1 MFKAMRKTDLQDDLP
16 RLLYS
21 AVFGSSGRIRRLIL
35 RWHLARL
42 KKRVRSYEPNRLVRF
57 LDYTLRITDGPN
69 FYIQLKDEFVR
80 RIYHFETVRPQPLII
95 DGGSN
100 MGVSI
105 LYFKHVYP
113 DSRVIGFEPDPAV
126 FRILRENVD
135 RNHLQGVTLIK
146 AGLGKAKGR
155 ATFMTDGSAG
165 GHLEEGGK
173 GITVEVER
181 LSDYLDETVDF
192 LKLNIEG
199 EELAVLQEVEE
210 SGKLGNLRE
219 LVIEYHGWSNRKQE
233 LGPLLELL
241 DRQGFR
247 YLLHDFDHE
256 TCGASKPPFQL
267 ELDTN
272 WFCLIYARRV
282 IDSFRAG

>member
-1 MFKAMRKTDLQDDLP
+1 MRKPGLADDLP
-16 RLLYS
+16 RALY
-21 AVFGSSGRIRRLIL
+21 AAAFGSSGRISRLIL

-42 KKRVRSYEPNRLVRF
+42 KKRAWSYKPNRLVRF

-69 FYIQLKDEFVR
+69 FYIQLKDVFVR
-80 RIYHFETVRPQPLII
+80 RIYHFEAVRSQPLII

-113 DSRVIGFEPDPAV
+113 DSKVIGFEPDPAI
-126 FRILRENVD
+126 FRILRENVE
-135 RNHLQGVTLIK
+135 RNHLQGITLINS
-146 AGLGKAKGR
+146 GLGKAKGK
-155 ATFMTDGSAG
+155 AAFMTDGSAG
-165 GHLEEGGK
+165 GHLDKGGK

-199 EELAVLQEVEE
+199 EELAVLQEAEE
-210 SGKLGNLRE
+210 TGKLGNLRE
-219 LVIEYHGWSNRKQE
+219 LVLEYHGWGNRKQE

-241 DRQGFR
+241 DHQGFR

-256 TCGASKPPFQL
+256 TCGASKPPFRL
-267 ELDTN
+267 EQDTN
-272 WFCLIYARRV
+272 WFCLVYARRV
-282 IDSFRAG
+282 ND

>member
-1 MFKAMRKTDLQDDLP
+1 MFEAMGKPGLPNDLP
-16 RLLYS
+16 RLLYA
-21 AVFGSSGRIRRLIL
+21 AVSGSSGRTRRLFL

-42 KKRVRSYEPNRLVRF
+42 KKRAWSYEPNRLVRF

-69 FYIQLKDEFVR
+69 FYVQLKDEFVR
-80 RIYHFETVRPQPLII
+80 RIYHFEALRPQPLII

-113 DSRVIGFEPDPAV
+113 EAKVIGFEPDPAV

-135 RNHLQGVTLIK
+135 RNHLEGVTLIN
-146 AGLGKAKGR
+146 AGLGKAKGK

-165 GHLEEGGK
+165 GHLDEGGK
-173 GITVEVER
+173 GITVPVER
-181 LSDYLDETVDF
+181 LSDYLDEAVDF

-199 EELAVLQEVEE
+199 EELAVLREAEE
-210 SGKLGNLRE
+210 RGKLANLRE
-219 LVIEYHGWSNRKQE
+219 LVLEYHGWGNGAQG

-241 DRQGFR
+241 DRRGFR

-256 TCGASKPPFQL
+256 TCGASKPPFRL
-267 ELDTN
+267 DRDTN

-282 IDSFRAG
+282 N